1 MKKIIITIFS
11 LSILSVMVISA
22 FLDTKANAKT
32 FGEFKQELAEEQQ
45 ALSENKQQQK
55 LTEEQMK
62 KVNDKI
68 ATIQANIKKT
78 YRDIDNLTAEI
89 ESLNNSIK
97 EKEAQIKEIINF
109 SQISDGDSAY
119 LEYIFNA
126 NDFTDFIYRS
136 AVAEQL
142 ADYNDKLIDSFNKD
156 IENNKKKQEEI
167 KKKRESLTTQQAELE
182 RQYDS
187 LGDDLNKFLDVEMDI
202 KDQITYLKDLVA
214 LYSDLGCEDDEDVQT
229 CMNNKSV
236 LPRNTKFYRPLEKG
250 YATSEY
256 STNRVGTFSGFH
268 SGIDISVSPNTN
280 VKVYASGTGVVSGII
295 YKSSCGGTYV
305 IVHHK
310 MTNGEKYTTMYMHLA
325 KALVSKGDVV
335 TKETVVGIMGG
346 GLKASS
352 PSNYTP
358 WDRCST
364 GAHNH
369 FTIATGL
376 YGVDYTSW
384 SSFMSHTFDP
394 RNIVNFPSG
403 RYNWWNDRITA
414 YR

>member
-1 MKKIIITIFS
+1 MKKIMTT
-11 LSILSVMVISA
+11 ILSFSIVATMVTFS
-22 FLDTKANAKT
+22 FFDTKANAKT
-32 FGEFKQELAEEQQ
+32 FGEFKQELADEQRR
-45 ALSENKQQQK
+45 LSENKQQQK
-55 LTEEQMK
+55 LTEEEMER
-62 KVNDKI
+62 VNNKI
-68 ATIQANIKKT
+68 ATIQSNIKKT

-89 ESLNNSIK
+89 ETLNNNIK
-97 EKEAQIKEIINF
+97 EKEKQIKEIINF
-109 SQISDGDSAY
+109 SQVSNGNSAY

-136 AVAEQL
+136 AIAEQL
-142 ADYNDKLIDSFNKD
+142 ADYNDKLIDSFNED

-167 KKKRESLTTQQAELE
+167 KKKRESLTEQQKELE
-182 RQYDS
+182 TQYDS
-187 LGDDLNKFLDVEMDI
+187 LGNDLDKFLDVEMDI
-202 KDQITYLKDLVA
+202 KDQITYLKELVE
-214 LYSDLGCEDDEDVQT
+214 LYSDLGCEDDEDVQV
-229 CMNNKSV
+229 CINNKNV
-236 LPRNTKFYRPLEKG
+236 LPRNTKFFRPLEKG
-250 YATSEY
+250 YVTSEY

-268 SGIDISVSPNTN
+268 SGIDTSVSPNTN

-305 IVHHK
+305 LVHHT

-325 KALVSKGDVV
+325 KALVKKGDVV

-346 GLKASS
+346 GLKSSS

-384 SSFMSHTFDP
+384 SSFMSHTVNP
-394 RNIVNFPSG
+394 RNIVNFPKG

-414 YR
+414 Y

>member
-1 MKKIIITIFS
+1 MKKVITTILSLGIF
-11 LSILSVMVISA
+11 SVMVFAS
-22 FLDTKANAKT
+22 FFDTKANAQT
-32 FGEFKQELAEEQQ
+32 FGELKQELADEQRK
-45 ALSENKQQQK
+45 LSENKQQQN
-55 LTEEQMK
+55 LTEEQME
-62 KVNDKI
+62 KVNSKI
-68 ATIQANIKKT
+68 ATIQENIKKT

-89 ESLNNSIK
+89 ETLNNNIK
-97 EKEAQIKEIINF
+97 EKEKQIKEIINF
-109 SQISDGDSAY
+109 SQISNGDSAY

-126 NDFTDFIYRS
+126 EDFTDFIYRS
-136 AVAEQL
+136 AIAEQL
-142 ADYNDKLIDSFNKD
+142 ADYNDKLIASFNQD

-167 KKKRESLTTQQAELE
+167 KEKRVSLTNQQKQLE
-182 RQYDS
+182 EQYNS
-187 LGDDLNKFLDVEMDI
+187 LGNDLNKFLDVEMDI
-202 KDQITYLKDLVA
+202 KDQIEYLKDLIA
-214 LYSDLGCEDDEDVQT
+214 LYSDLGCSDDEDVQS
-229 CMNNKSV
+229 CMNNKNI
-236 LPRNTKFYRPLEKG
+236 LPKNTKFYRPLEKG
-250 YATSEY
+250 FVTSEY

-268 SGIDISVSPNTN
+268 SGIDTSVSPNTN

-310 MTNGEKYTTMYMHLA
+310 MTNGDKYTTMYMHLA
-325 KALVSKGDVV
+325 KVLVNKGDVV
-335 TKETVVGIMGG
+335 TKETVIGIMGG
-346 GLKASS
+346 GHNANT

-358 WDRCST
+358 WDRCTT

-376 YGVDYTSW
+376 YGVDYSSW

-414 YR
+414 YK

>member
-1 MKKIIITIFS
+1 MKKIITTIFS
-11 LSILSVMVISA
+11 LSIFSIMLFCT

-32 FGEFKQELAEEQQ
+32 FGEFKQELADEQRR
-45 ALSENKQQQK
+45 LSENKQQQK
-55 LTEEQMK
+55 LTEEQME
-62 KVNDKI
+62 NINNKI
-68 ATIQANIKKT
+68 ANIQLNIKKT

-89 ESLNNSIK
+89 ETLDNRIK

-109 SQISDGDSAY
+109 SQISNGDSAY

-126 NDFTDFIYRS
+126 DDFTDFIYRS
-136 AVAEQL
+136 AIAEQL
-142 ADYNDKLIDSFNKD
+142 ADYNDKLIDSFNTD
-156 IENNKKKQEEI
+156 IENNRKKQEEI
-167 KKKRESLTTQQAELE
+167 KKKRESLTNQQLQLE
-182 RQYDS
+182 KQYDS
-187 LGDDLNKFLDVEMDI
+187 LGSDLNKFLDVEMDI
-202 KDQITYLKDLVA
+202 KDQITYLKELVE
-214 LYSDLGCEDDEDVQT
+214 LYKDLGCEDDEDVDV
-229 CMNNKSV
+229 CVNKKKI

-250 YATSEY
+250 YVTSEY

-268 SGIDISVSPNTN
+268 SGIDVSVSPNTN

-295 YKSSCGGTYV
+295 YKSGCGGTYV
-305 IVHHK
+305 LVHHT

-384 SSFMSHTFDP
+384 STFMSHTFDP

-403 RYNWWNDRITA
+403 RYNAWSDRLTA
-414 YR
+414 Y